1 MDILKKCCC
10 AIQKKPIKK
19 KYNSTP
25 MNDEKVL
32 LNIFEILDQRY
43 LVRSYKPYENEI
55 ITRPYKLRKSKTQE
69 LIQFF
74 ESIDKKV

>member
-10 AIQKKPIKK
+10 GGQKKPIKK

-43 LVRSYKPYENEI
+43 LVRSYIPNENEI